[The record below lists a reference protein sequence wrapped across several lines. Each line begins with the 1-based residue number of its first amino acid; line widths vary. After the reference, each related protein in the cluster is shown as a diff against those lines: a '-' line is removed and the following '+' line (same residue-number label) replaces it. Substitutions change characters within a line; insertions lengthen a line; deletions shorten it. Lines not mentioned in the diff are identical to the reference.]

1 MDVLGTL
8 ARLRRRR
15 SAAVHPQ
22 PQSFDE
28 TALAGSEMS
37 FIDHLEELRWALL
50 KGLAGIAIF
59 VVVALFFGQDIVN
72 TVLLGPTRP
81 DFWTYRTLGIETTSF
96 EVQNRTISGQFF
108 AYIST
113 VFAAGALVGAPW
125 FIYQLWRFVA
135 PGLYPHEREGMRGAA
150 LGGVLFLALGVIF
163 GYFILVPLSLQFFAG
178 FQLST
183 EIKNQFDLSNYFG
196 MITLWSLGTGALFEL
211 PVVIYAL
218 AKLGIVNV
226 AMLRKS
232 RRVAIVIILIVAAF
246 LTPPDPISQVIVSIP
261 LLALYELSI
270 LLTSRV
276 EKRRARD
283 EARRLAT
290 EAETARTEAAAAA
303 ALAAAIPD
311 PHAAEGTEAVAVV
324 PAVSADGAPVMT
336 RLPPPD
342 G

>member
-8 ARLRRRR
+8 ARLRRRPG
-15 SAAVHPQ
+15 AVHPQ

-28 TALAGSEMS
+28 TVLAGSEMS

-50 KGLAGIAIF
+50 KGLAGVAVF

-72 TVLLGPTRP
+72 KVLLGPMRP
-81 DFWTYRTLGIETTSF
+81 DFWTYRVMGITTTAF

-108 AYIST
+108 AYISV
-113 VFAAGALVGAPW
+113 VFAAGGLVGAPW

-150 LGGVLFLALGVIF
+150 LGGVLFLVLGVTF
-163 GYFILVPLSLQFFAG
+163 GYFFLVPLSLQFLAG
-178 FQLST
+178 WQLSS

-246 LTPPDPISQVIVSIP
+246 LTPPDPISQVIVSMP
-261 LLALYELSI
+261 LFALYELSI

-283 EARRLAT
+283 EARRLA
-290 EAETARTEAAAAA
+290 EDAEQARTEAAAAA
-303 ALAAAIPD
+303 ALAAAVPD
-311 PHAAEGTEAVAVV
+311 PHAEGAVSVV
-324 PAVSADGAPVMT
+324 PAIGADDAPVMT
-336 RLPPPD
+336 RLPPPV